1 MNLYNKYFSRSS
13 SQLFLNS
20 KEREYIQEHP
30 VLKVLVHDGFG
41 PIQYYDG
48 KGQVQ
53 GVARDLLSSI
63 AQKAGWTLDFVYAD
77 DYSEF
82 EQALNEGRA
91 DVILSI
97 LYDYDTV
104 QKKNVLLS
112 NPYLETE
119 SVLVAHDG
127 VDMTNL
133 KGKIQA
139 VYMGMRKTD
148 DEQADVRF
156 YDSLEESLNA
166 VEKGSA
172 ITHTATVTLP
182 PII

>member
-97 LYDYDTV
+97 LYDYGYSP
-104 QKKNVLLS
+104 K
-112 NPYLETE
+112 
-119 SVLVAHDG
+119 
-127 VDMTNL
+127 
-133 KGKIQA
+133 
-139 VYMGMRKTD
+139 
-148 DEQADVRF
+148 
-156 YDSLEESLNA
+156 EECSFKQSISGDRERA
-166 VEKGSA
+166 GG
-172 ITHTATVTLP
+172 P
-182 PII
+182 RRG

>member
-1 MNLYNKYFSRSS
+1 MPKR
-13 SQLFLNS
+13 
-20 KEREYIQEHP
+20 P
-30 VLKVLVHDGFG
+30 
-41 PIQYYDG
+41 
-48 KGQVQ
+48 
-53 GVARDLLSSI
+53 
-63 AQKAGWTLDFVYAD
+63 GWTLDFVYAD

-119 SVLVAHDG
+119 SVLVAYDG

-133 KGKIQA
+133 KGKNTGC
-139 VYMGMRKTD
+139 VYGVCAKTD

-166 VEKGSA
+166 VEKGECDYTYSNSY
-172 ITHTATVTLP
+172 TASYYLSRNRYEHVSIYPQPAVTV
-182 PII
+182 

>member
-1 MNLYNKYFSRSS
+1 MDQLLVIEGALVLALMLGGFQGAGSTGQKLRVAGTILAEQDVYKRQLQMNLYNKYFSRSS

-41 PIQYYDG
+41 PIQYCDG
-48 KGQVQ
+48 KRPVQ
-53 GVARDLLSSI
+53 GVARELLSSL

-97 LYDYDTV
+97 LYDYC
-104 QKKNVLLS
+104 LLYTS
-112 NPYLETE
+112 RC
-119 SVLVAHDG
+119 V
-127 VDMTNL
+127 
-133 KGKIQA
+133 
-139 VYMGMRKTD
+139 
-148 DEQADVRF
+148 
-156 YDSLEESLNA
+156 
-166 VEKGSA
+166 
-172 ITHTATVTLP
+172 
-182 PII
+182 

>member
-1 MNLYNKYFSRSS
+1 M
-13 SQLFLNS
+13 
-20 KEREYIQEHP
+20 
-30 VLKVLVHDGFG
+30 
-41 PIQYYDG
+41 
-48 KGQVQ
+48 
-53 GVARDLLSSI
+53 
-63 AQKAGWTLDFVYAD
+63 
-77 DYSEF
+77 
-82 EQALNEGRA
+82 
-91 DVILSI
+91 ILSI

-166 VEKGSA
+166 VEKGECDYTYSNSY
-172 ITHTATVTLP
+172 TASYYLSRM
-182 PII
+182 